1 MTSFNVPVTNSN
13 KRAGAD
19 LSAESNLYK
28 ALVNDGNGDLIIAG
42 ANAASVGFLANSP
55 KTGEATE
62 FYTLGG
68 GAKGRAGAVIA
79 AGDLLATD
87 ANGDLVV
94 ATTGQ
99 FAVARADNSAVVGDI
114 FAIQPIIA
122 QLN

>member
-1 MTSFNVPVTNSN
+1 MTNFNVPVTNSN

-28 ALVNDGNGDLIIAG
+28 ALVLDGNGDLVIAG
-42 ANAASVGFLANSP
+42 ANVASVGFLANSP

-62 FYTLGG
+62 FYTIGG
-68 GAKGRAGAVIA
+68 GAKARAAAVIA

-99 FAVARADNSAVVGDI
+99 FAVARAMNAAVSGDI
-114 FAIQPIIA
+114 FAVQPIIA